1 MGFRKLLPLALA
13 MELVASH
20 SIDRQAV
27 VSQFNPVRYESSNS
41 TPMQVGNGNFAF
53 GADVT
58 GLQTFYP
65 FGSLS
70 SWGWHNF
77 SLPNATAQNSPS
89 DFTRLDRYNPTLH
102 FSDTKDMLTK
112 LGGLMDAWST
122 MTSQIQQSL

>member
-1 MGFRKLLPLALA
+1 MRVEELVSLALA
-13 MELVASH
+13 TRCVKSH

-53 GADVT
+53 GVDVT

-65 FGSLS
+65 FGTLS

-77 SLPNATAQNSPS
+77 SLPNATDQNAPS
-89 DFTRLDRYNPTLH
+89 DFTGLDWYCQFHIKHVCRI
-102 FSDTKDMLTK
+102 LTHP
-112 LGGLMDAWST
+112 GGLMDVWLT
-122 MTSQIQQSL
+122 MISQIQQSL

>member
-1 MGFRKLLPLALA
+1 MRLEPFVSLVLAA
-13 MELVASH
+13 QYVASH

-53 GADVT
+53 GVDVT

-65 FGSLS
+65 FGTLS

-77 SLPNATAQNSPS
+77 SLPNATSQNSPS
-89 DFTRLDRYNPTLH
+89 DFTGLDWYCHLHVEHNFRTLTY
-102 FSDTKDMLTK
+102 S
-112 LGGLMDAWST
+112 GGLMDVW
-122 MTSQIQQSL
+122 